1 MRILLPIAA
10 CCVALSLTACS
21 SSPQESIGALIGS
34 GARSLGA
41 EQAAQVQANNEVA
54 AASVPAQPL
63 LPQSRRQATLKA
75 VGGIGDSRFSQLLV
89 DGDAMLASNTEFHA
103 LDAGAANVPYGW
115 SNDRTGHSG
124 VVVAGSIRHIGGREC
139 RPVQHTL
146 KFATPP
152 RVVFGT
158 GCRLATGGWQI
169 M

>member
-1 MRILLPIAA
+1 MRILLPIFV
-10 CCVALSLTACS
+10 CGFSLSIAACS

-34 GARSLGA
+34 GARALGA
-41 EQAAQVQANNEVA
+41 EEAAKEQASSEIA
-54 AASVPAQPL
+54 AASIPSQPL
-63 LPQSRRQATLKA
+63 LPQSRRPASLKA
-75 VGGIGDSRFSQLLV
+75 VGGIGDSRFSQLLI
-89 DGDAMLASNTEFHA
+89 DGDKPLASNTEFYA
-103 LDAGAANVPYGW
+103 LESGAANVPYGW
-115 SNDRTGHSG
+115 NNGNTGHSG